1 MAHLFALRRQQDQ
14 PDINAIAHDL
24 NNLLTAIAGYAS
36 LVVTSDEATLAVRKD
51 AGEIADAATRAA
63 QLVRELRQVG

>member
-1 MAHLFALRRQQDQ
+1 V
-14 PDINAIAHDL
+14 HDL

-36 LVVTSDEATLAVRKD
+36 LLLTSDEATPGMRQD